1 MYQVGSALE
10 EAQAQRP
17 LIDTLTEHLVVVPK
31 AAVKPPG
38 ARFGVLY
45 GSSPGMVQVG
55 ELIERVAQTE
65 ATVLIVGESGSGKEL
80 VANAI
85 HRASA
90 RAKQPFVAV
99 NCGAIPATLI
109 EAELFGYEKG
119 AFTGAAK
126 THRGYLERASG
137 GTLFLDEITEMPLD
151 MQVRLLR
158 VLETGHFCRVGGDQD
173 ISASARIIA
182 ATNRDP
188 AAAVGE
194 SRLRED
200 LMYRLAVFPIQ
211 LPPLRARGDDV
222 EQLARQFLAEL
233 NQQAGSAKTFSP
245 ASLTLLRTH
254 SWPGNVRELK
264 NCVQRAFILA
274 DDEVELQELAAAPLP
289 NEHNCL
295 KFAIGTSLA
304 AMERKTIFATLEHCS
319 GNKRRAAEVLGVSLK
334 TLYNRLAE
342 YSAQAKAAAQPDAP
356 VPPLHRELPAGESR
370 APQAP

>member
-1 MYQVGSALE
+1 MYQDSSALPGDTPARQFIE
-10 EAQAQRP
+10 
-17 LIDTLTEHLVVVPK
+17 TLTEHLVVVPK
-31 AAVKPPG
+31 ALKAAV
-38 ARFGVLY
+38 RFGMLY
-45 GSSPGMVQVG
+45 GRSPGMVQVY

-126 THRGYLERASG
+126 THRGYLERASE

-158 VLETGHFCRVGGDQD
+158 VLETGRFCRVGGDQE
-173 ISASARIIA
+173 IAASARIIA

-188 AAAVGE
+188 QAAVAE

-200 LMYRLAVFPIQ
+200 LMYRLAVFPVE

-222 EQLARQFLAEL
+222 ELLARQFLSEL
-233 NQQAGSAKTFSP
+233 NQQAGSSKTFSP

-274 DDEVELQELAAAPLP
+274 DEQVELRELAAVPALSQ
-289 NEHNCL
+289 HDCL
-295 KFAIGTSLA
+295 RFAVGTSLA
-304 AMERKTIFATLEHCS
+304 AIERKTIFATLEHCG

-342 YSAQAKAAAQPDAP
+342 YAADARAAEQADPSGAADINRERTTGYSSAQ
-356 VPPLHRELPAGESR
+356 
-370 APQAP
+370 QAS

>member
-1 MYQVGSALE
+1 MYQVSPLE
-10 EAQAQRP
+10 AEAGPVRP
-17 LIDTLTEHLVVVPK
+17 FIETLTERLVVVPK
-31 AAVKPPG
+31 APKVHKL

-45 GSSPGMVQVG
+45 GNSAGMARVY
-55 ELIERVAQTE
+55 ELIERVARTE

-85 HRASA
+85 HRTSE

-137 GTLFLDEITEMPLD
+137 GTLFLDEITEMPLE

-158 VLETGHFCRVGGDQD
+158 VLETGLFCRVGGDQE
-173 ISASARIIA
+173 IRAGARIIA

-188 AAAVGE
+188 GAAVAD

-222 EQLARQFLAEL
+222 ELLARQFLSEL
-233 NQQAGSAKTFSP
+233 NQQAGSNKGFSP
-245 ASLTLLRTH
+245 ASLELLRTH

-274 DDEVELQELAAAPLP
+274 DEQVELKELTAPAPALS
-289 NEHNCL
+289 EHNCL

-319 GNKRRAAEVLGVSLK
+319 GNKRRAAQVLGVSLK

-342 YSAQAKAAAQPDAP
+342 YAA
-356 VPPLHRELPAGESR
+356 PAYEPAFEATS
-370 APQAP
+370 QSS

>member
-1 MYQVGSALE
+1 MYPDSSLLPTESPA
-10 EAQAQRP
+10 RS
-17 LIDTLTEHLVVVPK
+17 LIDTLTERLVVVPK
-31 AAVKPPG
+31 APKAPK
-38 ARFGVLY
+38 ASFGVLY
-45 GSSPGMVQVG
+45 GSSKGMMRVY

-85 HRASA
+85 HRSSA

-126 THRGYLERASG
+126 THRGYLERACG
-137 GTLFLDEITEMPLD
+137 GTLLLDEITEMPPD

-158 VLETGHFCRVGGDQD
+158 VLETGRFCRVGGDQE
-173 ISASARIIA
+173 IEASARIIA

-194 SRLRED
+194 GRLRED
-200 LMYRLAVFPIQ
+200 LMYRLAVFPIE

-222 EQLARQFLAEL
+222 ELLAREFLSEL
-233 NQQAGSAKTFSP
+233 NRQAGTSKTFSS
-245 ASLTLLRTH
+245 ASLSLLRSH

-264 NCVQRAFILA
+264 NCVQRAFIMA
-274 DDEVELQELAAAPLP
+274 DEQVELKELAAAPQP
-289 NEHNCL
+289 SEHNCL
-295 KFAIGTSLA
+295 RFAIGTSLA
-304 AMERKTIFATLEHCS
+304 AMERKTIFATLEHYS

-334 TLYNRLAE
+334 TLYNRLTE
-342 YSAQAKAAAQPDAP
+342 YAPQTKAAAALDPAAPPMDRQPFPSD
-356 VPPLHRELPAGESR
+356 RG